1 MLTFIR
7 RLGQV
12 VIDFCY
18 TSSVYSMSRE
28 LRRQQAELEIVL
40 MVLILDDDLGC
51 LFFPPIT
58 AGDCGPICCHAWLRG
73 SKTCYARRG
82 RGVGELTE

>member
-28 LRRQQAELEIVL
+28 LRQQQAELETVL
-40 MVLILDDDLGC
+40 MVLILGDDLGVPV
-51 LFFPPIT
+51 FPSFYGRRLWPYLLRRM
-58 AGDCGPICCHAWLRG
+58 ASWKRNLLRPKGPG
-73 SKTCYARRG
+73 SW
-82 RGVGELTE
+82 